1 MPFLRYILSGFLF
14 FCIALWNSPLWSEE
28 ITAHIQEQ
36 YETLR
41 GFQADFVQT
50 LKNAASG
57 ESETRTG
64 RIFFKQPRLIRW
76 ETMTPE
82 KELLLAG
89 KDVVWDYF
97 QDEGTVYKYP
107 ASKVLGSKTMLR
119 FLSGQ
124 ARLEQDFFVTNEGTR
139 EGLVKLNLVPR
150 EPEPSLVQAEVWL
163 DPETYLLKKIL
174 FIDFYGNENRL
185 VLENLVLNPKFST
198 DLFEF
203 VPPKGVE
210 IMDNTGE

>member
-1 MPFLRYILSGFLF
+1 MRYTLLGFLF
-14 FCIALWNSPLWSEE
+14 FFIALLNSSLWSGE

-36 YETLR
+36 YEALQ
-41 GFQADFVQT
+41 GFQADFVQS

-76 ETMTPE
+76 ETTTPE
-82 KELLLAG
+82 RELLLAG

-97 QDEGTVYKYP
+97 QEEKTVYKYP

-119 FLSGQ
+119 FLSGK
-124 ARLEQDFFVTNEGTR
+124 ARLERDFFVTNQGT
-139 EGLVKLNLVPR
+139 EDGLTKLNLVPR
-150 EPEPSLVQAEVWL
+150 EPEPSLVQADVWL
-163 DPETYLLKKIL
+163 DPETYLLKKIM

-185 VLENLVLNPKFST
+185 VLENLVLNPKLPK

-203 VPPKGVE
+203 VPPQDVE

>member
-1 MPFLRYILSGFLF
+1 MVFLRYTLLAFLF
-14 FCIALWNSPLWSEE
+14 FFIALLDSPLWSGE

-64 RIFFKQPRLIRW
+64 KIFFKQPQFVRW
-76 ETMTPE
+76 ETITPE
-82 KELLLAG
+82 RELLLAG

-97 QDEGTVYKYP
+97 QEEMTVYKYP
-107 ASKVLGSKTMLR
+107 ASKILGSKTMLR
-119 FLSGQ
+119 FLSGK
-124 ARLEQDFFVTNEGTR
+124 ARLEQDFFVTDKGTK

-150 EPEPSLVQAEVWL
+150 EPEPSLVEADVWL

-185 VLENLVLNPKFST
+185 SLENLVLNPGLSM

-203 VPPKGVE
+203 TPPKGVE

>member
-1 MPFLRYILSGFLF
+1 MVFLRYALPGFLF
-14 FCIALWNSPLWSEE
+14 FFIALLNSALWSGE

-36 YETLR
+36 YETLQ

-64 RIFFKQPRLIRW
+64 KIFFKQPRFIRW
-76 ETMTPE
+76 ETITPE
-82 KELLLAG
+82 KELLMAG

-97 QDEGTVYKYP
+97 QEEMTVYKYP
-107 ASKVLGSKTMLR
+107 ASKILGSKTMLR
-119 FLSGQ
+119 FLSGK
-124 ARLEQDFFVTNEGTR
+124 ARLEQDFFVTNQGTK
-139 EGLVKLNLVPR
+139 EGLIKLNLVPR
-150 EPEPSLVQAEVWL
+150 EPEPSLVEADIWL
-163 DPETYLLKKIL
+163 DPESYLLKKIL

-185 VLENLVLNPKFST
+185 SLKNLVLNPKLSK